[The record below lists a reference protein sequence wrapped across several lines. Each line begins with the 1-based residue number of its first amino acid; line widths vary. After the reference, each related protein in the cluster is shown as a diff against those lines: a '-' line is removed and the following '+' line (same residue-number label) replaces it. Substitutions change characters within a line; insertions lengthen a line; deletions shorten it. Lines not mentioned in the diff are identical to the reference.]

1 MEGRTNPKVYS
12 AGLCGGVH
20 SGVARRVRREMSA
33 RGAADQ
39 PTHRLVCVGD
49 KSRAMLRR
57 TFSKN
62 MLISFKE
69 VSFYFQMNYYQKLD
83 LL

>member
-1 MEGRTNPKVYS
+1 MHST
-12 AGLCGGVH
+12 GLCGGVH
-20 SGVARRVRREMSA
+20 SGVARRVRREMTA

-57 TFSKN
+57 SFAKN

-69 VSFYFQMNYYQKLD
+69 VSSYSEKKFYQKLH

>member
-1 MEGRTNPKVYS
+1 MEGPTKAIVHS

-20 SGVARRVRREMSA
+20 SGIARRIRREFGA
-33 RGAADQ
+33 RGAADL

-57 TFSKN
+57 VFAKN

-69 VSFYFQMNYYQKLD
+69 VSFHFYNKKKLYP
-83 LL
+83 